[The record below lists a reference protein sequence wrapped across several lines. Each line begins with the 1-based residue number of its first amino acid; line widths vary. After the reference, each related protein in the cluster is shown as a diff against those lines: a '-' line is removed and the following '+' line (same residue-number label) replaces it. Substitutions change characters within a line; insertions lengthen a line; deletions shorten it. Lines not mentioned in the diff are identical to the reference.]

1 MKKKILLVLAF
12 ILLMPIMSVKAASI
26 TRLDVSGASNATVG
40 SYINVSFYVDYSGVQ
55 KNTTNSMGVGAVVYE
70 LTFDDSVF
78 SVTKTSS
85 NGFDTGIVKEN
96 GRYYVTSII
105 NDSDASNKCADGV
118 LYCNNYVATIT
129 FYVKD
134 TDKQSSNISI
144 SNGNVILYEVGLE
157 NEKETIINSYSE
169 STHVVNITKTDS
181 QTVEEPKSIVSSGSK
196 QSAIN
201 QAEKK
206 ISKVQEKTVTTT
218 KATTTVIDK
227 SNNYLSSLRV
237 KNHRINFNKDTLEYK
252 IYVKDDEKKLDI
264 EAKAESDKA
273 TVKITGADD
282 LKKNND
288 VVLIEVT
295 SQDGKV
301 RTYKV
306 NVGHYGKA
314 KKDEE
319 DDNKKK
325 ISLSKN
331 QIKIIIIS
339 ASAVVVLAGIVLI
352 IKVRNNKKLDK
363 MFDNF
368 DKF

>member
-26 TRLDVSGASNATVG
+26 TRLDVSGASNVTVG

-55 KNTTNSMGVGAVVYE
+55 KNTNNSMGVGAVVYE
-70 LTFDDSVF
+70 LTFDDTVF
-78 SVTKTSS
+78 SITNASS
-85 NGFDTGIVKEN
+85 NGFDTVVLYDS

-105 NDSDASNKCADGV
+105 NDSDVNNKCAYRV
-118 LYCNNYVATIT
+118 LYCNNYVATVT

-134 TDKQSSNISI
+134 TDKQSSNIGI
-144 SNGNVILYEVGLE
+144 SNGNVILYEVGTDDA
-157 NEKETIINSYSE
+157 KESIITSYSE
-169 STHVVNITKTDS
+169 SKHVVNITKTDS

-201 QAEKK
+201 QAEKN
-206 ISKVQEKTVTTT
+206 ISKVQEETVTTT
-218 KATTTVIDK
+218 KTTTIIDK
-227 SNNYLSSLRV
+227 SNNYLSSLKI
-237 KNHRINFNKDTLEYK
+237 KNHKINFNKDTLEYK
-252 IYVKDDEKKLDI
+252 IYVKDNEEKLDI

-288 VVLIEVT
+288 VILIEVT

-306 NVGHYGKA
+306 NIGHYDKTKKA
-314 KKDEE
+314 EDE
-319 DDNKKK
+319 DNKIK
-325 ISLSKN
+325 INLSKN
-331 QIKIIIIS
+331 QIKIIIIA
-339 ASAVVVLAGIVLI
+339 ASSVVVLAGIILI
-352 IKVRNNKKLDK
+352 VKVRNNKKLNK

>member
-12 ILLMPIMSVKAASI
+12 VLLMPIMSVKAASI
-26 TRLDVSGASNATVG
+26 TRLDVSGGSNATVG

-70 LTFDDSVF
+70 LTFDDTVF

-85 NGFDTGIVKEN
+85 SGFDTTVVNEN

-206 ISKVQEKTVTTT
+206 ISKVQEKTVTT

-273 TVKITGADD
+273 IVKITGADD

-306 NVGHYGKA
+306 NIGHYGKA

-319 DDNKKK
+319 GDNKKK

-331 QIKIIIIS
+331 QIRIIIIS
-339 ASAVVVLAGIVLI
+339 ASAVVVLAGIVLV

>member
-12 ILLMPIMSVKAASI
+12 ILLMSIMSVKAASI
-26 TRLDVSGASNATVG
+26 TRLYVSGANNATVG
-40 SYINVSFYVDYSGVQ
+40 SYLNVSFYVDYSGVQ

-85 NGFDTGIVKEN
+85 NGFDTEIVKED

-169 STHVVNITKTDS
+169 STHVVNITKTDV
-181 QTVEEPKSIVSSGSK
+181 QTIEEPKSIVSSGSK

-206 ISKVQEKTVTTT
+206 ISKVQEKTVTT

-273 TVKITGADD
+273 IVKITGADD

-306 NVGHYGKA
+306 NIGHYGKA

-331 QIKIIIIS
+331 QIRIIIIS